1 MDEYMDGNKEV
12 SFTDSCLK
20 AIMNSKEYAERKNF
34 EFVTVDNLMLFI
46 SKTSK
51 GKEIFEAVGLNP
63 MSFQHET
70 ETYLDEEIP
79 KRADGELNFDI
90 SIQFANLIK
99 SAILLANSDGNI
111 GAVNEGHIMVALFDS
126 EYEDTFIS
134 NYFAHYKISKFDIVS
149 YLTEGKKKD
158 PSKQSEDNKDKS
170 NSVLDKFAVLLNNK
184 AKEGKIDPIIGRE
197 EEINK
202 VITILA
208 QRRKNNPVLVG
219 EAGVGKTAIAEGLAK
234 KIVEKTV
241 PIQLQDFLIYS
252 LDLTAVVAGTRY
264 RGDFEERLKNIVKEA
279 SQNPNIVLFIDE
291 IHTLIGTGAGNSSM
305 DASNMLKPA
314 LSSGELKVIGS
325 TTYDEYRKIFEKEGA
340 LSRRFQKVDIIEP
353 SEEDSI
359 KILMGLKPQ
368 YESFHNI
375 KYSEEAIETAV
386 KLTSKYINDR
396 KLPDKAIDIIDMVGA
411 QNKLTNEVDIIT
423 EKEIAKLISKVVRIP
438 VDDVEATEKNKL
450 KNLEND
456 LKKEIYGQDNAIT
469 QVADTIIYSRGI
481 GALKPKPIGSFLLAG
496 PSGVGK
502 TELAKQLSNKLGIP
516 FLRFDMSE
524 YMEKHTVSRLVG
536 APPGYVGYEQGGQL
550 TDAIKKSP
558 HCVLLFDEIEKA
570 HPDIYNILLQV
581 MDYGVLTDTNGVKAD
596 FKNVIF
602 MMTSNIGAAEINK
615 STLGFTSSTSTL
627 DQEVK
632 NRENLIKKEFPPEFY
647 NRLDAVIQ
655 FNPLNEENIAK
666 VVEKHLNQLSIQL
679 KDKDVQAIYSE
690 DLIKF
695 VAKAGFDPKLG
706 ARPIE
711 RFIEKEI
718 ARPLSKEIVLGSL
731 DFGGKVKLNVKDE
744 KIVFEDIISFRKEK
758 ENMLADSINK
768 SLDESNNEKKLGKR
782 RKKINS

>member
-1 MDEYMDGNKEV
+1 MDENENKEI
-12 SFTDSCLK
+12 SFTGSCLK
-20 AIMNSKEYAERKNF
+20 AIFESKEYAKNKNF

-46 SKTSK
+46 SKTPK
-51 GKEIFEAVGLNP
+51 GKEIFEAVGLN
-63 MSFQHET
+63 SLNFQHQIEA
-70 ETYLDEEIP
+70 YLDEEIP
-79 KRADGELNFDI
+79 KRSEEDITFDI
-90 SIQFANLIK
+90 SIQYANLIK
-99 SAILLANSDGNI
+99 SAILLAKSDNDLTM
-111 GAVNEGHIMVALFDS
+111 VDEGHILVAFFDS
-126 EYEDTFIS
+126 DCEDTFVAG
-134 NYFAHYKISKFDIVS
+134 YFSHYKVSKFDIINYITS
-149 YLTEGKKKD
+149 GKKKE
-158 PSKQSEDNKDKS
+158 PSKQNEEAKDKP
-170 NSVLDKFAVLLNNK
+170 NGTLEKYAVLLNNK
-184 AKEGKIDPIIGRE
+184 AKDGKIDPIIGRE

-219 EAGVGKTAIAEGLAK
+219 EPGVGKTAIAEGLAK
-234 KIVEKTV
+234 KIVEKNV
-241 PIQLQDFLIYS
+241 PPQLQDFLIYS

-340 LSRRFQKVDIIEP
+340 LSRRFQKVDIVEP

-359 KILMGLKPQ
+359 KILMGLKSQ
-368 YESFHNI
+368 YEEFHDI
-375 KYSEEAIETAV
+375 EYSDSAIETAV

-396 KLPDKAIDIIDMVGA
+396 KLPDKAIDIIDMIGA
-411 QNKLTNEVDIIT
+411 QNKLTNEVDVIT
-423 EKEIAKLISKVVRIP
+423 DKEIAKLISKVVRIP
-438 VDDVEATEKNKL
+438 VDDVEATEKTKL

-456 LKKEIYGQDNAIT
+456 LKKEIYGQDSAIT
-469 QVADTIIYSRGI
+469 QVSDTIIYSRGI

-615 STLGFTSSTSTL
+615 STLGFTSSHNTY
-627 DQEVK
+627 EEEAK
-632 NRENLIKKEFPPEFY
+632 NRESLIKKEFPPEFY

-655 FNPLNEENIAK
+655 FNPLNEESIVK

-679 KDKDVQAIYSE
+679 KDKNVEAIYSE
-690 DLIKF
+690 DLIKHI
-695 VAKAGFDPKLG
+695 AKNGFDPKLG

-711 RFIEKEI
+711 RFIEREI
-718 ARPLSKEIVLGSL
+718 ARPLSKEIVLGKL
-731 DFGGKVKLNVKDE
+731 DFGGKIKVVVKDE
-744 KIVFEDIISFRKEK
+744 KIVFEDIISFKEEK
-758 ENMLADSINK
+758 ENMLTDSLNK
-768 SLDESNNEKKLGKR
+768 AIDESNNERKLRKR
-782 RKKINS
+782 RKKVNS